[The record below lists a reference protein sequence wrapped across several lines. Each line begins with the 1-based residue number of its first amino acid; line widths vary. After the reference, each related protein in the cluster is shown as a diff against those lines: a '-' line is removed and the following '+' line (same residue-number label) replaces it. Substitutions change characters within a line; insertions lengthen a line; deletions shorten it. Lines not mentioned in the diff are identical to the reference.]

1 MLRLLLGLLLAA
13 NLLFLAWA
21 QGWLGAVLPPPRAAE
36 REPGRIAAQ
45 VRPEAVVVLGG
56 STASAPGTVAG
67 SARGNERLCFEA
79 GPLSDADVAAAEAAL
94 VAADLPAGSWQR
106 EQVQQGA
113 AWVLFAGRFADPS
126 VRRAREDELRRAGL
140 PFQVAE
146 APAEIAGG
154 LVVSRHASRDAA
166 ELALAATGDKP
177 VKDLSVVAVPP
188 PPLQHWLRV
197 PSADGPMQS
206 KLFELDRGFKP
217 CAPRS

>member
-1 MLRLLLGLLLAA
+1 MLRVLLGLLLAA
-13 NLLFLAWA
+13 NLLFLAWG
-21 QGWLGAVLPPPRAAE
+21 QGWLGAVLPPPGGGQ

-45 VRPEAVVVLGG
+45 ERPELVVVLGARA
-56 STASAPGTVAG
+56 ASAAVGVAR
-67 SARGNERLCFEA
+67 SAQRLCLEA
-79 GPLSDADVAAAEAAL
+79 GPFSDGDVAAAEAVL
-94 VAADLPAGSWQR
+94 AAANLPAGSWQR
-106 EQVQQGA
+106 EQVQQGPS
-113 AWVLFAGRFADPS
+113 WVLFAGRYVEAS

-140 PFQVAE
+140 PFQVAD

-177 VKDLSVVAVPP
+177 VKDLRVVAVPP

-206 KLFELDRGFKP
+206 RLFELDRGFKP
-217 CAPRS
+217 CVPRP